1 MVVIKLF
8 QSFFILLIGAL
19 VFISSSFAFSA
30 PPTLKTLLQALM
42 IGLTLLGLFFTWRS
56 RPIGAVLAVG
66 GVLLAFGLLLLNS

>member
-1 MVVIKLF
+1 
-8 QSFFILLIGAL
+8 
-19 VFISSSFAFSA
+19 
-30 PPTLKTLLQALM
+30 M